1 MQKSEMSKKIIG
13 IVGSYRKGKVIDTAV
28 TEILKG
34 AESRGAETAKIYLTE
49 KQIEFC
55 NNCRSCMQQPGDER
69 GQCVHN
75 DDMEEILQQ
84 IDEADGFVLGS
95 PVNFGTVT
103 AIMKRFMERL
113 AVYGYWPW
121 GKIAPPKF
129 RNARLNKKAVVV
141 TSFTP
146 PAWIGRLLLS
156 GAPKV
161 LKGMAKIL
169 GAKVVKFLY
178 FGMVGERPEAGL
190 DEKSLRR
197 AFKTGEELAKNLAE

>member
-1 MQKSEMSKKIIG
+1 MGNTIVG
-13 IVGSYRKGKVIDTAV
+13 IVGSYRKGRMIDSAV

-34 AESRGAETAKIYLTE
+34 AESMGAKTVKIYLTE

-55 NNCRSCMQQPGDER
+55 NNCRSCMQEAGEKR
-69 GQCVHN
+69 GECVHE
-75 DDMEEILQQ
+75 DDMEEMLQQ
-84 IDEADGFVLGS
+84 IDEADGYVLGS
-95 PVNFGTVT
+95 PVNLGTVT

-113 AVYGYWPW
+113 AVYAYWPW
-121 GKIAPPKF
+121 GKIAAPKF
-129 RNARLNKKAVVV
+129 RNDKLNKKAVIV

-146 PAWIGRLLLS
+146 PAFIGRLLLS

-161 LKGMAKIL
+161 LKYMAKVL
-169 GAKVVKFLY
+169 GARVVKILY

-197 AFKTGEELAKNLAE
+197 AFKAGEELARNLAE

>member
-1 MQKSEMSKKIIG
+1 MTMGNKIVG
-13 IVGSYRKGKVIDTAV
+13 IVGSYRKGRVIDSAV

-34 AESRGAETAKIYLTE
+34 AESSGAKTVKICLTE

-55 NNCRSCMQQPGDER
+55 TNCRSCMQEAGDKR
-69 GQCVHN
+69 GECIHD

-84 IDEADGFVLGS
+84 IDEADAYVLGS
-95 PVNFGTVT
+95 PVNFGTIT
-103 AIMKRFMERL
+103 AVMKRFMERL

-129 RNARLNKKAVVV
+129 RNDKLNKRAIIV

-146 PAWIGRLLLS
+146 PGWIGRLLLQ
-156 GAPKV
+156 GAPKE
-161 LKGMAKIL
+161 LKGMAKVL
-169 GAKVVKFLY
+169 GARVVKCLY

-190 DEKSLRR
+190 DEKNLRR
-197 AFKTGEELAKNLAE
+197 AFKAGEELAQNLAE

>member
-1 MQKSEMSKKIIG
+1 MGNTIVG
-13 IVGSYRKGKVIDTAV
+13 IVGSYRKGRVIDSAV

-34 AESRGAETAKIYLTE
+34 AESSGAKTVKIYLTE

-55 NNCRSCMQQPGDER
+55 NNCRSCMQEPGDKR
-69 GQCVHN
+69 GDCVYD

-84 IDEADGFVLGS
+84 IDEADGYVLGS
-95 PVNFGTVT
+95 PVNLGTMT

-113 AVYGYWPW
+113 AVYAYWPW
-121 GKIAPPKF
+121 GKIAPKF
-129 RNARLNKKAVVV
+129 RNNKLNKKAVIV

-146 PAWIGRLLLS
+146 PAWIGRLILP
-156 GAPKV
+156 GTPKA
-161 LKGMAKIL
+161 LKYMAKVL
-169 GAKVVKFLY
+169 GAKVVKILY

-197 AFKTGEELAKNLAE
+197 AFKTGVELARQLAQ